1 MTKKFRLNKLS
12 NKVRFLDVLVIFLSI
27 YLLGALLIDAFFQL
41 PEEIKSLLQ
50 IFDFLICAVFFLDF
64 CIQFY
69 QAENKLKFMK
79 WGWVGLI
86 ASIPMVDFLKL
97 GRLVRVIRIL
107 RIIKAFKSVKTF
119 MDSFFL
125 NKAKGTM
132 NSVMII
138 AFMMIIFSSI
148 IILQVEKAPESN
160 ISTAGDALWWAF
172 VTITTVGYGD
182 LYPVT
187 LEGRLVAV
195 VLMTTGV
202 GLFGT
207 FTAFVASWFV
217 KE

>member
-1 MTKKFRLNKLS
+1 
-12 NKVRFLDVLVIFLSI
+12 
-27 YLLGALLIDAFFQL
+27 
-41 PEEIKSLLQ
+41 
-50 IFDFLICAVFFLDF
+50 
-64 CIQFY
+64 
-69 QAENKLKFMK
+69 MK
-79 WGWVGLI
+79 WGWVDLV
-86 ASIPMVDFLKL
+86 ASIPMVDFLRL

-107 RIIKAFKSVKTF
+107 RIIKAFKSVKAF
-119 MDSFFL
+119 IDSFFL

-132 NSVMII
+132 NSALII

-148 IILQVEKAPESN
+148 LILQVEKAPGSN

-195 VLMTTGV
+195 ILMTTGV

>member
-1 MTKKFRLNKLS
+1 MSKYFRLRELS
-12 NKVRFLDVLVIFLSI
+12 DKVRFLDVLVILLSI
-27 YLLGALLIDAFFQL
+27 YLLGSLLVDAIFQL
-41 PEEIKSLLQ
+41 PQETRSLLQ
-50 IFDFLICAVFFLDF
+50 IFDFFICAVFFLDF

-69 QAENKLKFMK
+69 NAENKLKFMK
-79 WGWVGLI
+79 WGWVDLI
-86 ASIPMVDFLKL
+86 ASIPMVDFLRL
-97 GRLVRVIRIL
+97 GRLVRLVRIL
-107 RIIKAFKSVKTF
+107 RIIKAFKSVKAF

-132 NSVMII
+132 DSALII
-138 AFMMIIFSSI
+138 AFMMIIISSI
-148 IILQVEKAPESN
+148 IILQVETAPESN

-195 VLMTTGV
+195 ILMTTGV
-202 GLFGT
+202 GLFGI

-217 KE
+217 KD